1 MDGEEMSGV
10 KHALVVGG
18 GIGGMSAAICLRRLG
33 IDVQLVDLDPEW
45 RVYGAG
51 ITITGPTLRA
61 FRELGILD
69 EIAAQAYTG
78 HGIQICDVLG
88 RPLRVVATPVVGD
101 GNLPGSGGVMR
112 PVLHAVLSR
121 RTLDSGARVNLGV
134 TVESLEQDGEGVS
147 VRFSDGRTGRYDL
160 VIGAD
165 GIFSRIRTLIFP
177 GAPAPAFTGQCAWRL
192 VVPRA
197 PGIDRRHFFLG
208 GPVKVGL
215 NPVSDSEMY
224 MFLLEPLAE
233 PNRIEERGLAPG
245 LAALMQGYGGIL
257 AEIREQLDDTSRIVR
272 RPLEGFLLPA
282 PWYRGRVVLIGD
294 AAHPTTPQLASGA
307 GMAVEDALVLATEL
321 EAAQAV
327 AQALQRFMR
336 RRYERCRLVVE
347 NSLEIGRLE
356 QAKAPVERQA
366 ALVEESLAV
375 LAQPI

>member
-1 MDGEEMSGV
+1 MSRI

-18 GIGGMSAAICLRRLG
+18 GIGGMSAAICLRRRG
-33 IDVQLVDLDPEW
+33 IDVRLVDLDPDW

-78 HGIQICDVLG
+78 HGIQICDMLG
-88 RPLRVVATPVVGD
+88 TPLKVVPTPVVGD
-101 GNLPGSGGVMR
+101 GDLPGSGGVMR
-112 PVLHAVLSR
+112 PALHAVLSR
-121 RTLDSGARVNLGV
+121 RTLESGARVSLGV
-134 TVESLEQDGEGVS
+134 TVDGLEQDGGGVA
-147 VRFSDGRTGRYDL
+147 VRFSDGTSGRYDL

-177 GAPAPAFTGQCAWRL
+177 GAPRPVFTGQCAWRL

-208 GPVKVGL
+208 GPVKLGL

-233 PNRIEERGLAPG
+233 PNRIEECDLHRG
-245 LAALMQGYGGIL
+245 LAALMQGYGGVL
-257 AEIREQLDDTSRIVR
+257 EEIRGQLDEVSRIVR

-282 PWYRGRVVLIGD
+282 PWHAGRVVLIGD

-307 GMAVEDALVLATEL
+307 GMAVEDALVLAEEL
-321 EAAQAV
+321 DQAESV
-327 AQALQRFMR
+327 AQALHRFMQ

-347 NSLEIGRLE
+347 NSLRIGCLE
-356 QAKAPVERQA
+356 QAKAPIEQQA
-366 ALVEESLAV
+366 ALVETSLAA